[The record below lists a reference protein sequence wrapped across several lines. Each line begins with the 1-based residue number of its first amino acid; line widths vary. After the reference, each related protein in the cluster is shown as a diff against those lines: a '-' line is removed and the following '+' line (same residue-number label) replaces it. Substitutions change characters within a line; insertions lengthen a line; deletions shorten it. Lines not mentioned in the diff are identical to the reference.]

1 MGSERIL
8 MLKLLGDTSSL
19 DKAVTKSSKGLTGF
33 GKTVSRWGT
42 AIIADLAITGV
53 EKLTDVLSD
62 AWDGFREGEQAAGQ
76 LGTTWKNL
84 GLDGS
89 KLAGTIDDIGAMA
102 KRLGVDDT
110 ESIMAFNKALQNT
123 GGRPREAMQRLRI
136 AQDLVANGSAPNLAS
151 AMKLIAQAG
160 KGSARVVD
168 GFGLKSKTAGGRI
181 KELGEKVKGAAKKKA
196 ALDPL
201 GKMFNDINEDL
212 EGIVGS
218 LSQGNI
224 EGALESLGQ
233 IGTDVGA
240 TWSKLYAPISAVLD
254 KLFGGQRRNQLGLP
268 SGSTFSD
275 IASSAGGLLDG
286 LSDLGDRVL
295 PKLKEG
301 FDGLMAVWDALQPH
315 VQNAI
320 DAVQPL
326 IAIASNAGAGT
337 LGFVL
342 DAVNGAL
349 DAIAKLLTGDFS
361 GAFESVTGTV
371 GKLGEDL
378 NTAFSGLP
386 AKITDEWL
394 PGIKDA
400 ALRVGQG
407 ILDGVLESP
416 GMIATW
422 LGSILTG
429 ETGIIG
435 KLGGAVQTITDK
447 AIEIGKGIYDGVVQW
462 VSSLPD
468 KLVGLIRGAV
478 NSIIG
483 VWNQLDFAIP
493 RFDIPAID
501 IGFPSTGNGDL
512 DKLLPRIKGGPWNV
526 FGESGDLIPDIPQ
539 LAAGGI
545 VKHRPGGVLALLG
558 EGGHDERVTPLDGRH
573 GGAGT
578 VINLNVTVQAGPGAN
593 GARIGQE
600 LAGYLEQYARGG
612 GQAHLKRLVTSGSR

>member
-19 DKAVTKSSKGLTGF
+19 DKAVTKSGKGIKGF
-33 GKTVSRWGT
+33 GRTVSRWGT

-53 EKLTDVLSD
+53 EKLTEVLGD

-76 LGTTWKNL
+76 LRTTWKNL
-84 GLDGS
+84 GVDGM
-89 KLAGTIDDIGAMA
+89 KLGKAIDAIGEGA
-102 KRLGVDDT
+102 KRLGIDDT

-123 GGRPREAMQRLRI
+123 GGRPREAMRRLRI

-201 GKMFNDINEDL
+201 GTLFNAINEDL

-218 LSQGNI
+218 LSQGDI
-224 EGALESLGQ
+224 EGALGSIAQ
-233 IGTDVGA
+233 IGADISS
-240 TWSKLYAPISAVLD
+240 TWSKLYAPVSAVLD
-254 KLFGGQRRNQLGLP
+254 KLLGGERYGP
-268 SGSTFSD
+268 GGEKIGSTFGD
-275 IASSAGGLLDG
+275 ISAAIGGFLDKV
-286 LSDLGDRVL
+286 SQAADTIL
-295 PKLKEG
+295 PRLKEG

-315 VQNAI
+315 VQNAV
-320 DAVQPL
+320 DAIQPL
-326 IAIASNAGAGT
+326 VDIASNAGAGT

-349 DAIAKLLTGDFS
+349 QGIAALLKGDFS
-361 GAFESVTGTV
+361 GAFAAVGETA

-400 ALRVGQG
+400 ALGVGRG

-416 GMIATW
+416 GLIATW

-429 ETGIIG
+429 EEGIVG
-435 KLGGAVQTITDK
+435 KLGGAVQTVTDK

-462 VSSLPD
+462 VASLPG
-468 KLVGLIRGAV
+468 KLVELIRGGV
-478 NSIIG
+478 NSIID

-493 RFDIPAID
+493 KFDIPAID

-526 FGESGDLIPDIPQ
+526 FSGYGDLIPDIPK
-539 LAAGGI
+539 LAQGGI
-545 VKHRPGGVLALLG
+545 VKRRPGGVLALLG
-558 EGGHDERVTPLDGRH
+558 EGRHDEAVLPLDGR
-573 GGAGT
+573 GGGGST
-578 VINLNVTVQAGPGAN
+578 VVNLNVTVHAGPGAN
-593 GARIGQE
+593 GFRIGHE
-600 LAGYLEQYARGG
+600 IAGYLEQYARGG